1 VAAKL
6 VDKVLSFMGF
16 EEEIEEE
23 EEKRGREEVRE
34 EHPWHKKKDN
44 KEKGTVLN
52 LHSQR
57 QVRVVVVEPRSFDE
71 VQEITDN
78 LKNRCPVIVNLEQ
91 ADSELAKRVVDFV
104 SGATYALSGSLQ
116 KVGNGIFL
124 FVPNNMDISSDLS
137 SQSKEKGLFPWIR
150 S

>member
-1 VAAKL
+1 LALKL
-6 VDKVLSFMGF
+6 VDKVLGFMGF
-16 EEEIEEE
+16 EEDTGEEE
-23 EEKRGREEVRE
+23 ERHDRDEVRE
-34 EHPWHKKKDN
+34 EQPWQKKK
-44 KEKGTVLN
+44 EKPTVLS
-52 LHSQR
+52 LHAQR

-71 VQEITDN
+71 VQGIADN

-124 FVPNNMDISSDLS
+124 FVPNNVDISSELKEHN
-137 SQSKEKGLFPWIR
+137 KEKGLFPWMR

>member
-1 VAAKL
+1 LALKL
-6 VDKVLSFMGF
+6 VDKVLGFMGF
-16 EEEIEEE
+16 EEDTGEE
-23 EEKRGREEVRE
+23 EEKRSRDEVLEEQ
-34 EHPWHKKKDN
+34 PWQKKK
-44 KEKGTVLN
+44 EKATVLN
-52 LHSQR
+52 LHAQR

-71 VQEITDN
+71 VQGIADN

-124 FVPNNMDISSDLS
+124 FVPNNVDISSELKA
-137 SQSKEKGLFPWIR
+137 QNKEKGIFPWVH